1 MQHILSLPAEIE
13 TYLKGLVIGQGRYAG
28 SAFLERGAA
37 LAKRVSWTGATPT
50 WPSRN
55 RHGYSDILP

>member
-28 SAFLERGAA
+28 SAFSVLPWQSEFINGAFSQSDDAA
-37 LAKRVSWTGATPT
+37 LSMKPPEEG
-50 WPSRN
+50 
-55 RHGYSDILP
+55 G